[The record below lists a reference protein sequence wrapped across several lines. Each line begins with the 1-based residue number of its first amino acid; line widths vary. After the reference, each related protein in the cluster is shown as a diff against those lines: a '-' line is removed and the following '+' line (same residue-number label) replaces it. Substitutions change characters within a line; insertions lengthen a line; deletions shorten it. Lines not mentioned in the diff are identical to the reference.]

1 MQNIYAELMKNFKNL
16 KPLESIYEIFMH
28 FCREMLTLTAS
39 AHNKKKY
46 AFAHEWFEH
55 FSFIETPFL
64 PATMS
69 DKIRKRTR
77 KRTRKRIQA
86 NEN

>member
-46 AFAHEWFEH
+46 AFAHE
-55 FSFIETPFL
+55 
-64 PATMS
+64 
-69 DKIRKRTR
+69 
-77 KRTRKRIQA
+77 
-86 NEN
+86 